1 MAMRLIEVNDKKT
14 RTAFHA
20 VPNVVY
26 ANDVVWIPHLRQD
39 VDKVFDP
46 EKNRLFKKG
55 AKAMR
60 WLVQDDRGQWVGR
73 IAAFVNP
80 KYSGGM
86 EQPTGGIGFFE
97 STDDDAVATLLFDA
111 AESWLKDQGME
122 AVDGPINLGE
132 KDQYWGLLVHDFT
145 SLPSY
150 ALNYN
155 PEYYRRF
162 FDAHGYQ
169 TYYEQYIFSREI
181 DLGIQEV
188 FERKRAQIE
197 SKGTMR
203 VITARDLSQDQLAE
217 HFCTVYNNAWGGH
230 HGFAKMPLKQA
241 QRTVKALKPV
251 MDPDII
257 FFVLDGDKP
266 IAFYVNIPE
275 LNQIFRHVRGNL
287 NAIGKLKFLFHKWR
301 GASDIMVGLVF
312 GIDRDYHGQG
322 VDGYMI
328 DIAGKQIQAKGRY
341 KTTTLTWIGDF
352 NPKMIRIAENLGTE
366 RTRTYHT
373 LRKLFD
379 PEVPFKRVP
388 IAK

>member
-1 MAMRLIEVNDKKT
+1 MRLIEVNDKKT
-14 RTAFHA
+14 RNAFHA
-20 VPNVVY
+20 VPRRIY
-26 ANDVVWIPHLRQD
+26 AEDPVWIPHLRQD
-39 VDKVFDP
+39 IDKVFDP

-55 AKAMR
+55 GVAKR
-60 WLVQDDRGQWVGR
+60 WVALDDAGREAGR
-73 IAAFVNP
+73 IAAFVSP

-86 EQPTGGIGFFE
+86 QQPTGGIGFFE
-97 STDDDAVATLLFDA
+97 CVDDDATAEALFDV
-111 AESWLKDQGME
+111 AEAWLQEQGME
-122 AVDGPINLGE
+122 AVDGPVNFGE
-132 KDQYWGLLVHDFT
+132 KDRYWGLLVNNFT
-145 SLPSY
+145 ALPSY

-155 PEYYRRF
+155 PAYYRRF
-162 FDAHGYQ
+162 FDARGFQ
-169 TYYEQYIFSREI
+169 VYYEQYIFGRPVQL
-181 DLGIQEV
+181 DIQKV

-203 VITARDLSQDQLAE
+203 VITARDLTQDELAE

-266 IAFYVNIPE
+266 VAFYVNIPE
-275 LNQIFRHVRGNL
+275 LNQIFRHVNGNL
-287 NAIGKLKFLFHKWR
+287 NAIGKLKFLYHKWR
-301 GASDIMVGLVF
+301 GTPDIMVGLVF

-322 VDGYMI
+322 LDGFLI

-341 KTTTLTWIGDF
+341 TSTTLTWIGDF

-379 PEVPFKRVP
+379 PDKPFKRVP

>member
-1 MAMRLIEVNDKKT
+1 
-14 RTAFHA
+14 
-20 VPNVVY
+20 
-26 ANDVVWIPHLRQD
+26 
-39 VDKVFDP
+39 
-46 EKNRLFKKG
+46 
-55 AKAMR
+55 
-60 WLVQDDRGQWVGR
+60 
-73 IAAFVNP
+73 
-80 KYSGGM
+80 
-86 EQPTGGIGFFE
+86 
-97 STDDDAVATLLFDA
+97 
-111 AESWLKDQGME
+111 
-122 AVDGPINLGE
+122 
-132 KDQYWGLLVHDFT
+132 
-145 SLPSY
+145 
-150 ALNYN
+150 
-155 PEYYRRF
+155 
-162 FDAHGYQ
+162 
-169 TYYEQYIFSREI
+169 YYEQYIFSREI

-197 SKGTMR
+197 CKGTMR
-203 VITARDLSQDQLAE
+203 VITARDLTQDQLAE

-241 QRTVKALKPV
+241 QRTVKTLKPV

-275 LNQIFRHVRGNL
+275 LNQIFRHVNGNL
-287 NAIGKLKFLFHKWR
+287 NAIGKLKFLYHKWR

-322 VDGYMI
+322 IDGYLI

-341 KTTTLTWIGDF
+341 TTTTLTWIGDF

-373 LRKLFD
+373 LRKFFD
-379 PEVPFKRVP
+379 PSVEFQRMP

>member
-1 MAMRLIEVNDKKT
+1 MRLIEVHDSKT
-14 RTAFHA
+14 RAAFHD
-20 VPNVVY
+20 VPRRVY
-26 ANDVVWIPHLRQD
+26 ADNPVWIPHLKQD
-39 VDKVFDP
+39 IDKVFDP

-55 AKAMR
+55 GVAKR
-60 WLVQDDRGQWVGR
+60 WLVQEENGQWAGR
-73 IAAFVNP
+73 IAAFVSP

-86 EQPTGGIGFFE
+86 KQATGGIGFFE
-97 STDDDAVATLLFDA
+97 AVDDNRVAALLFEA
-111 AESWLKDQGME
+111 AETWLKEQGME
-122 AVDGPINLGE
+122 AVDGPINFGE
-132 KDQYWGLLVHDFT
+132 KDQYWGLLIKDFT

-169 TYYEQYIFSREI
+169 VYYQQFIFGRQVQL
-181 DLGIQEV
+181 DIQEM

-197 SKGTMR
+197 SRGTMR
-203 VITARDLSQDQLAE
+203 VITARNLTQDQLAE
-217 HFCTVYNNAWGGH
+217 HFCAVYNNAWGGH

-275 LNQIFRHVRGNL
+275 LNQIFRHVNGNL
-287 NAIGKLKFLFHKWR
+287 NAIGKLKFLYHKWR
-301 GASDIMVGLVF
+301 GSTDIMVGLVF

-322 VDGYMI
+322 VDGYLI

-341 KTTTLTWIGDF
+341 KSTTLTWIGDF

-366 RTRTYHT
+366 RTRTYVT
-373 LRKLFD
+373 MRKHFD
-379 PEVPFKRVP
+379 PSVEFQRMPF
-388 IAK
+388 AK

>member
-1 MAMRLIEVNDKKT
+1 MRLIEVHDSKT
-14 RTAFHA
+14 RAAFHD
-20 VPNVVY
+20 VPRRVY
-26 ANDVVWIPHLRQD
+26 ADNPVWIPHLKQD
-39 VDKVFDP
+39 IDKVFDP

-55 AKAMR
+55 GVAKR
-60 WLVQDDRGQWVGR
+60 WLVQEENGQWVGR
-73 IAAFVNP
+73 IAAFVSP

-86 EQPTGGIGFFE
+86 KQPTGGIGFFE
-97 STDDDAVATLLFDA
+97 AVDDDRVAALLFEA
-111 AESWLKDQGME
+111 AETWLKEQGME
-122 AVDGPINLGE
+122 AVDGPINFGE
-132 KDQYWGLLVHDFT
+132 KDQYWGLLIKDFT

-169 TYYEQYIFSREI
+169 VYYQQFIFGRQVQL
-181 DLGIQEV
+181 DIQEM
-188 FERKRAQIE
+188 FERKRAQVE
-197 SKGTMR
+197 SRGTMR
-203 VITARDLSQDQLAE
+203 VITARDLTQDQLAE

-275 LNQIFRHVRGNL
+275 LNQIFRHVDGNL
-287 NAIGKLKFLFHKWR
+287 NAIGKLKFLYHKWR
-301 GASDIMVGLVF
+301 GSTDIMVGLVF

-322 VDGYMI
+322 VDGYLI

-341 KTTTLTWIGDF
+341 KSTTLTWIGDF

-366 RTRTYHT
+366 RTRTYVT
-373 LRKLFD
+373 MRKYFD
-379 PEVPFKRVP
+379 PSVEFQRMP

>member
-1 MAMRLIEVNDKKT
+1 MRLIEVNDKKT
-14 RTAFHA
+14 RNAFHA
-20 VPNVVY
+20 VPRRIY
-26 ANDVVWIPHLRQD
+26 AEDPVWIPHLRQD
-39 VDKVFDP
+39 IDKVFDP

-55 AKAMR
+55 GVAKR
-60 WLVQDDRGQWVGR
+60 WVALDDAGREAGR
-73 IAAFVNP
+73 IAAFVSP

-86 EQPTGGIGFFE
+86 QQPTGGIGFFE
-97 STDDDAVATLLFDA
+97 CVDDDATAEALFDV
-111 AESWLKDQGME
+111 AEAWLQEQGME
-122 AVDGPINLGE
+122 AVDGPVNFGE
-132 KDQYWGLLVHDFT
+132 KDRYWGLLVNNFT
-145 SLPSY
+145 ALPSY

-155 PEYYRRF
+155 PAYYRRF
-162 FDAHGYQ
+162 FDARGFQ
-169 TYYEQYIFSREI
+169 VYYEQYIFGRPVQL
-181 DLGIQEV
+181 DIQKV

-203 VITARDLSQDQLAE
+203 VITARDLTQDELAE

-266 IAFYVNIPE
+266 VAFYVNIPE
-275 LNQIFRHVRGNL
+275 LNQIFRHVNGNL
-287 NAIGKLKFLFHKWR
+287 NAIGKLKFLYHKWR
-301 GASDIMVGLVF
+301 GTPDIMVGLVF

-322 VDGYMI
+322 LDGFLI

-341 KTTTLTWIGDF
+341 TSTTLTWIGDF

-366 RTRTYHT
+366 RTRTYVT

-379 PEVPFKRVP
+379 PEKPFERMP

>member
-1 MAMRLIEVNDKKT
+1 MRLIEVNDKKT
-14 RTAFHA
+14 RNAFHA
-20 VPNVVY
+20 VPRRIY
-26 ANDVVWIPHLRQD
+26 AEDPVWIPHLRQD
-39 VDKVFDP
+39 IDKVFDP

-55 AKAMR
+55 GVAKR
-60 WLVQDDRGQWVGR
+60 WVALDDAGREAGR
-73 IAAFVNP
+73 IAAFVSP

-86 EQPTGGIGFFE
+86 QQPTGGIGFFE
-97 STDDDAVATLLFDA
+97 CVDDDATAEALFDV
-111 AESWLKDQGME
+111 AEAWLQEQGME
-122 AVDGPINLGE
+122 AVDGPINFGE
-132 KDQYWGLLVHDFT
+132 KDQYWGLLVKDFT

-155 PEYYRRF
+155 PEYYWRF

-203 VITARDLSQDQLAE
+203 VITARDLTHDQLAE

-230 HGFAKMPLKQA
+230 HGLANMPLKQA

-257 FFVLDGDKP
+257 FFVMHGDKP
-266 IAFYVNIPE
+266 VAFYVNIPE
-275 LNQIFRHVRGNL
+275 LNQIFKHVHGNL

-301 GASDIMVGLVF
+301 KTSDIMVGLVF
-312 GIDRDYHGQG
+312 GIDREYHGQG
-322 VDGYMI
+322 LDGYLI

-341 KTTTLTWIGDF
+341 HSTTLTWIGDF